1 MAEPEGAGGER
12 GDVGGMVK
20 PVSSSEI
27 PVRKPSTSPPVLLLY
42 CCAGVAISVFYLFW
56 YAVAYAQPHWPMVW
70 LSIISI
76 VMYTMSIGAVLAG
89 TKRTTVTAICLITFS
104 SVAVILYTAVL
115 STSSDVHVLYIAIGV
130 AMLTLFPEH
139 LARLRIAYALAI
151 IALVVAC
158 EFLFPADMAGSLRD
172 QALDHTVAIVNRMW
186 TLVVVAMAMAVGLY
200 RTTHHQR
207 DLSGAAELGERLA
220 NTDPLTGISNRRPV
234 LAKLRELDEAGSQ
247 HYAIAIIDIDSFKAL
262 NDKYGHDEGDAL
274 ICAIALRLRG
284 HFRQTDLISRW
295 GGDEFLVLLPST
307 DTDELHAVLERL
319 RVAVAESPFALG
331 AVSMVVTLSIGVA
344 MTRPDISSHQTVR
357 EADRAL
363 YTAKQTGR
371 NRVVLAWSAESD
383 ETRSA

>member
-151 IALVVAC
+151 I
-158 EFLFPADMAGSLRD
+158 
-172 QALDHTVAIVNRMW
+172 
-186 TLVVVAMAMAVGLY
+186 
-200 RTTHHQR
+200 
-207 DLSGAAELGERLA
+207 
-220 NTDPLTGISNRRPV
+220 
-234 LAKLRELDEAGSQ
+234 
-247 HYAIAIIDIDSFKAL
+247 DIDSFKAI